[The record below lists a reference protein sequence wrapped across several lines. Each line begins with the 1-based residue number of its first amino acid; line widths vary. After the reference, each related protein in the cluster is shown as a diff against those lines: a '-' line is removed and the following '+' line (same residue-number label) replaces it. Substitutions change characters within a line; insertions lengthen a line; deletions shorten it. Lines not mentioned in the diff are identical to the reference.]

1 MTESVL
7 LDIWGSQSTE
17 ATILKGGRGEDLSP
31 PMLIMGVGDGEY
43 EWSSAFGN
51 DSIGEISMKL
61 SNRKGGEPCIGRVQI
76 VEVQSTFF
84 IIFEKRSPKH
94 LR

>member
-1 MTESVL
+1 MKL
-7 LDIWGSQSTE
+7 LF
-17 ATILKGGRGEDLSP
+17 LKGGGRGRGSSP
-31 PMLIMGVGDGEY
+31 PMLIMGVGDREY

-76 VEVQSTFF
+76 VEVQSTIF